1 MAKKTL
7 LFRSNFKL
15 KNISLQPEK
24 TIVSTD
30 LRTSFDIAIILI
42 NKNFYNG

>member
-24 TIVSTD
+24 TIVSGG
-30 LRTSFDIAIILI
+30 LETSFEIANSFLS
-42 NKNFYNG
+42 KNFYNG